1 MKFSIQDFL
10 NLDNYTL
17 DIRNKRRKT
26 TNWVDNNIKGT
37 SEFFTP
43 YSIVKKMADKI
54 SPEDWADPDKTFC
67 EPCFGNGQFV
77 IYIIWNRLQ
86 HGIDWRTALE
96 TLYGVELM
104 QDNVYETHGRV
115 IKLFDALG
123 IDYDEDAAMDIMLR
137 NLVCSDFFEW
147 NFNEWR
153 KYTEEELKLINKKH
167 AIKHKNLIS

>member
-1 MKFSIQDFL
+1 MINIEQF
-10 NLDNYTL
+10 L
-17 DIRNKRRKT
+17 DITDYATETRKSRRK
-26 TNWVDNNIKGT
+26 NSSVN
-37 SEFFTP
+37 SQEFFTP
-43 YSIVKKMADKI
+43 YSIVKRMCDKI
-54 SPEDWADPDKTFC
+54 DERDWADPQKTFC

-77 IYIIWNRLQ
+77 VYIIWNRIQ

-104 QDNVYETHGRV
+104 QDNVYETHGRI

-123 IDYDEDAAMDIMLR
+123 IDYDEDVAMDIMLR

-153 KYTEEELKLINKKH
+153 KYTSEELKLINRKH
-167 AIKHKNLIS
+167 VIKHKNLIS

>member
-1 MKFSIQDFL
+1 MNFDIEQF
-10 NLDNYTL
+10 L
-17 DIRNKRRKT
+17 DITYYDTETRKSRRK
-26 TNWVDNNIKGT
+26 NSSVN
-37 SEFFTP
+37 SQEFFTP
-43 YSIVKKMADKI
+43 YSIVKRMCDKI
-54 SPEDWADPDKTFC
+54 DEQYWADPQKTFC

-77 IYIIWNRLQ
+77 VYIIWNRLQ
-86 HGIDWRTALE
+86 HGISWQTALE

-123 IDYDEDAAMDIMLR
+123 IDYDCDVAMDIMLR

-153 KYTEEELKLINKKH
+153 KYTEKELKQINKKH
-167 AIKHKNLIS
+167 VIKHKNLVS